1 MTNNYTQWD
10 VVVVDFPFTDQAAS
24 KVRPALV
31 VSNDTLST
39 QTGKYWLLM
48 ITSAVG
54 ALNHG
59 DIEIADFQNAGL
71 PKASLIRT
79 SKITT
84 LEASGIRRKVGKLP
98 ANLREKVRVQISTFL
113 TS

>member
-1 MTNNYTQWD
+1 MTSNYTQWD
-10 VVVVDFPFTDQAAS
+10 VVVVDFPFTDLAAS

-48 ITSAVG
+48 ITSALG
-54 ALNHG
+54 SLNHG
-59 DIEIADFQNAGL
+59 DIEIADFQSAGL
-71 PKASLIRT
+71 PKASLIRS
-79 SKITT
+79 SKITS

-98 ANLREKVRVQISTFL
+98 ANLREQVGLHIANFL
-113 TS
+113 V